1 MPDLKNSILVCTGAG
16 LAAWFAAKK
25 FISSWVKDSRQS
37 IISKLN
43 DPAAVPDH
51 LRYLT
56 ETGQLPIDAFS
67 QETRDLL
74 KLLSSVAEEQ
84 ARKGAVIFSI

>member
-1 MPDLKNSILVCTGAG
+1 MPDLKNSVIICTGAG
-16 LAAWFAAKK
+16 LAAWFIAKK
-25 FISSWVKDSRQS
+25 FISSWVKGSQQS

-43 DPAAVPDH
+43 DLVAAPDH
-51 LRYLT
+51 LRYLA
-56 ETGQLPIDAFS
+56 ETGQVDAFS